1 MADSTLLS
9 VNKGELQARLR
20 KVPNLP
26 ALHRKLLLA
35 SVFIVAAAL
44 LWPTP
49 QEFSSQRIPVA
60 LDIESLLPQSGLAS
74 TFEIVEPVKPNFERV
89 IQNGD
94 TLGHLF
100 ELAGIGQQTMYK
112 VLEADL
118 NVLAL
123 DTLSLGNRIQFF
135 QDEQH
140 NLTKLE
146 LYFNPAY
153 QVIFS
158 RFDDGSYGVEEINIE
173 GIWQN
178 RIISGEINGSFYL
191 SAQRAGL
198 SAANIQTIETLLSSK
213 IDFSRDL
220 RAGDTFN
227 VLMNDQY
234 IEGES
239 TGATQL
245 QAVRINTRRSNVNAF
260 QNVDGNYYDERGQ
273 GLASAFQRIPLQRQ
287 YRLSSHFNP
296 NRKHPVT
303 GRVSPHNGTDF
314 ATPIGTPVVAPGDGL
329 VSMITNHRFAGK
341 YIVIEHDN
349 NIRTRYLHL
358 SKFLVRKGQRV
369 KRGQVIGLT
378 GNTGRVTGPHLH
390 YEFHVNG
397 RPANPMKVS
406 IVEASVL
413 PKKQMAQFKEL
424 VSSKKMMMDLG

>member
-1 MADSTLLS
+1 MDRLQTLFTKAQS
-9 VNKGELQARLR
+9 
-20 KVPNLP
+20 LP
-26 ALHRKLLLA
+26 ALHRKLLLS
-35 SVFIVAAAL
+35 SVFIIAAAL

-60 LDIESLLPQSGLAS
+60 LDIEALLPHVTNQSDIK
-74 TFEIVEPVKPNFERV
+74 FVEPEVPTFERV

-94 TLGHLF
+94 TLSHLF
-100 ELAGIGQQTMYK
+100 EIAGIGQQTMYK

-123 DTLSLGNRIQFF
+123 DTLSLGNRIQFW
-135 QDEQH
+135 QDEQQ
-140 NLTKLE
+140 NLVKLE

-153 QVIFS
+153 QVVFN

-191 SAQRAGL
+191 SAQRFGL
-198 SAANIQTIETLLSSK
+198 TAAQIQTIETLLSSK
-213 IDFSRDL
+213 LNFSRDL
-220 RAGDTFN
+220 RAGDKFS
-227 VLMNDQY
+227 VLMNDQF

-239 TGATQL
+239 TGAAKIE
-245 QAVRINTRRSNVNAF
+245 AVRIVTGRRNVSAF
-260 QNVDGNYYDERGQ
+260 QNIDGNYYDDKGQ
-273 GLASAFQRIPLQRQ
+273 GLASAFQRVPLDRQ
-287 YRLSSHFNP
+287 YRLSSSFNP
-296 NRKHPVT
+296 TRKHPVT

-314 ATPIGTPVVAPGDGL
+314 ATPIGTKVVAPGDGV

-349 NIRTRYLHL
+349 NVRTRYLHL

-369 KRGQVIGLT
+369 KRGQAIGLT

-397 RPANPMKVS
+397 RPVNPMKVS
-406 IVEASVL
+406 IIEASVL
-413 PKKQMAQFKEL
+413 PKKQMAAFKNL
-424 VSSKKMMMDLG
+424 VNSKQMMMDLG